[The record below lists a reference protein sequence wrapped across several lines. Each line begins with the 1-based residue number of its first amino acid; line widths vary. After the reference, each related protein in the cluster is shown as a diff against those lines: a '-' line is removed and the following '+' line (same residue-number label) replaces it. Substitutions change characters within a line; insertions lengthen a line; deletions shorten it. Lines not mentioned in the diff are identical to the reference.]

1 MALFATI
8 AEITTLTGAT
18 VDAATRGLAAQTIE
32 TNTGLIEGT
41 LDART
46 DISDRDLYWLKLACA
61 WQAAWLQA
69 QPDFLT
75 RNDVSAASADG
86 QSATG
91 RADWLTL
98 SPMARSSIKRL
109 AWVGTRAIMVGPNAA
124 RFVADPLG
132 EESDDR
138 EKWRPIA

>member
-8 AEITTLTGAT
+8 AEITTLTGVT
-18 VDAATRGLAAQTIE
+18 VDATTRGLAAQSIE
-32 TNTGLIEGT
+32 TKTGLIEGT
-41 LDART
+41 LAART

-75 RNDVSAASADG
+75 RNDVSAVSVDG

-98 SPMARSSIKRL
+98 SPMARTSIKRL
-109 AWVGTRAIMVGPNAA
+109 SWVGTRSMLIGSPAA
-124 RFVADPLG
+124 RLVSDPLG
-132 EESDDR
+132 EAADDR

>member
-8 AEITTLTGAT
+8 AEITTLTGVT
-18 VDAATRGLAAQTIE
+18 VSETTRSIAAQSIE
-32 TNTGLIEGT
+32 AKTGLIEGT
-41 LDART
+41 LAART

-75 RNDVSAASADG
+75 RNDVSAVSADG

-98 SPMARSSIKRL
+98 SPMARTSIKRL
-109 AWVGTRAIMVGPNAA
+109 SWVGTRSMLVGTVAA

-132 EESDDR
+132 EAADDR
-138 EKWRPIA
+138 ERWRPIA

>member
-8 AEITTLTGAT
+8 AEITTLTGVT
-18 VDAATRGLAAQTIE
+18 VNETTRGLAAQSIE
-32 TNTGLIEGT
+32 TKTGLIEGT
-41 LDART
+41 LAART
-46 DISDRDLYWLKLACA
+46 DISDRDLYFLKLACA
-61 WQAAWLQA
+61 YQAAWLQA

-75 RNDVSAASADG
+75 RNDVSAVSADG

-109 AWVGTRAIMVGPNAA
+109 SWAGTRSMLIGPTAL

-132 EESDDR
+132 EAADDR
-138 EKWRPIA
+138 ERWRPIA

>member
-8 AEITTLTGAT
+8 AEITTLTGVT
-18 VDAATRGLAAQTIE
+18 VSETTRSIAAQSIE
-32 TNTGLIEGT
+32 MKTGLIEGT

-46 DISDRDLYWLKLACA
+46 DISDRDLYWLKLATA
-61 WQAAWLQA
+61 YQAAWLQA

-75 RNDVSAASADG
+75 RNDVSAVSADG

-109 AWVGTRAIMVGPNAA
+109 SWVGTRSMLIGSPAA
-124 RFVADPLG
+124 RLVADPLG
-132 EESDDR
+132 EAADDR
-138 EKWRPIA
+138 EKWRPIG